1 MGREVKRV
9 DFDFE
14 WFENNKN
21 ERGNAKTWFGYVLDS
36 IPCPCCEFGKNSK
49 GNYCPIC
56 EGESE
61 VYPCIEVPKGDG
73 WQMWE
78 NVSEGSPISPVF
90 KTPEELAKWLV
101 DNSASSMGSQTAT
114 YEQWMSTIKMGFAP
128 SMVMTNGKLISGVE
142 AMEDLQKNKQNRK

>member
-90 KTPEELAKWLV
+90 KTPEEH
-101 DNSASSMGSQTAT
+101 DDDF
-114 YEQWMSTIKMGFAP
+114 YEFKEKFIRSLDEYTDKKG
-128 SMVMTNGKLISGVE
+128 LISTKFVKIAFDRCEEVE
-142 AMEDLQKNKQNRK
+142 SRQVQVMYWLGR